1 MKLQGKITFLISTDG
16 ATIEIEDDK
25 ANTTFVKVNLTPSQ
39 LMACLSRQG
48 YVDCE
53 LFVSGLDRVGKTH
66 ENMEY
71 TFEIP
76 EKLNN
81 SSHQDELQKIAQSQ
95 LTDGWI
101 AEGYFGSQNSFCR
114 KDGKQ
119 YARCIIRRYV

>member
-1 MKLQGKITFLISTDG
+1 MKLQGKITFLINPDG

-25 ANTTFVKVNLTPSQ
+25 ANTTFLTVNLTPSQ

-53 LFVSGLDRVGKTH
+53 LDIKGLDRVGKTH
-66 ENMEY
+66 EAKEF
-71 TFEIP
+71 TIEIP

-81 SSHQDELQKIAQSQ
+81 SSHQDDLQKIIQSQ

-101 AEGYFGSQNSFCR
+101 ADGYFGSQNSFFR